1 MKRKEF
7 LKKGLITGL
16 GATALASSCTNKKSE
31 SADLPNINLNKVRR
45 WKMVTTWPPGFPV
58 LGEAAEYYA
67 DWVEKM
73 SAGRIKIRVFG
84 GGELVP
90 ALEAFDT
97 VSSATVEMGCGA
109 AYYWAGKS
117 SATQFFSAVPF
128 GMNARQMTSW
138 LLAGEGMDL
147 WREVYAQFNLMPLP
161 GGNTGV
167 QMGGWF
173 NKEIATADDLKGLK
187 MRIPGLGGRVIEK
200 AGGAAILVAGGEIF
214 TSLERGVIDAAEW
227 IGPYHDYRMGFHRI
241 AKYYYYPGWHEPCSQ
256 LEFFVNKTVFD
267 DLPED
272 LQAILEAASERLQ
285 AWVLAEFDVQNAIHL
300 QKLKDESDVEIR
312 SFSDDVLATLRE
324 LSEET
329 IQEVIGS
336 DPLSRKVF
344 ESYKAHM
351 KASKAFLSITE
362 QPFYNRILK

>member
-7 LKKGLITGL
+7 IRKGMMAGV
-16 GATALASSCTNKKSE
+16 GASALLTSCGKEREARVDT
-31 SADLPNINLNKVRR
+31 PNINLNKVRR

-58 LGEAAEYYA
+58 LGEAAELYA
-67 DWVEKM
+67 QWVEKM
-73 SAGRIKIRVFG
+73 SGGRIRIRVFG

-97 VSSATVEMGCGA
+97 VTSATVEMGCGA

-117 SATQFFSAVPF
+117 PATQFFSAVPF
-128 GMNARQMTSW
+128 GMNARQMTAW
-138 LLAGEGMDL
+138 LMAGGGMAL
-147 WREVYAQFNLMPLP
+147 WREVYAPFNLVPLL

-173 NKEIATADDLKGLK
+173 NKEINTAADLKGLK
-187 MRIPGLGGRVIEK
+187 MRMPGLGGRVLEK
-200 AGGAAILVAGGEIF
+200 AGGAAVLVAGGEIF

-241 AKYYYYPGWHEPCSQ
+241 ARYYYYPGWHEPSSQ
-256 LEFFVNKTVFD
+256 LEFFINKTVFD
-267 DLPED
+267 ALPGD

-300 QKLKDESDVEIR
+300 KKLKEESHVSIR
-312 SFSDDVLATLRE
+312 SFSTDVLRTLRQ
-324 LSEET
+324 LTEET
-329 IQEVIGS
+329 IEEVIGE
-336 DPLSRKVF
+336 DALSRKVYQ
-344 ESYKAHM
+344 SYQGYMQDSTAYM
-351 KASKAFLSITE
+351 SITE
-362 QPFYNRILK
+362 RPFYNNIM